1 MTIKLKL
8 LGLALVAVLALAL
21 TGAFGFLGIN
31 QLDRSA
37 SAMLTN
43 TSILSH
49 HLTADMMHDALSS
62 DVMAALIASQTRDQ
76 EALATVQ
83 ADLVEHADNFRA
95 QLDANE
101 NLIDDTET
109 LAALDAVLPALQSY
123 IATAEDIVEQATVSY
138 RSALTQ
144 LPEFRVAYD
153 ALADQMEALT
163 VRIEGNAERVTQQ
176 ADQTA
181 VVSNLLM
188 GLAVILGMAALLGI
202 AGWVIINIQRSLHL
216 MIGGAQD
223 LSQGRLDEPLPARGR
238 DELSVAM
245 KSLEQMRVNLTEMVT
260 SIDQASRR
268 LVQSSEALIRLARE
282 SSDSAS
288 EQQMEISQMA
298 TAMQQMASTAAD
310 VTQNISQAASAAN
323 DANNQSQQGREI
335 VTRMASAMQKL
346 TAQVEETANR
356 IHQLDQDS
364 AEISEV
370 LEVITGVAEQTNL
383 LALNA
388 AIEAARAGEQG
399 RGFAV
404 VADEVRT
411 LAARTQASTEQIRD
425 TTDKLQSGS
434 RASVESMSESQSQ
447 LGGAAEQASAAGEA
461 LEAIARSVND
471 INDMNT
477 QVASAAEEQSR
488 VANDM
493 SQTLEGINSRAQHA
507 SDSMKRTSV
516 SAREVSDIAG
526 ELQAAVGRFRV

>member
-8 LGLALVAVLALAL
+8 LGLAIVAVLALAL
-21 TGAFGFLGIN
+21 TGASGFLGIN
-31 QLDRSA
+31 KLDQSA
-37 SAMLTN
+37 NAMLDI
-43 TSILSH
+43 TSILGH

-62 DVMAALIASQTRDQ
+62 DVMASLIASETGDA
-76 EALATVQ
+76 EALSVAQ

-95 QLDANE
+95 QLDANQ
-101 NLIDDTET
+101 NLIDDPQT
-109 LAALDAVLPALQSY
+109 LAALEAVLPALQEY
-123 IATAEDIVEQATVSY
+123 IATAEQIVEQAGRSY
-138 RSALTQ
+138 ALALAQ
-144 LPEFRVAYD
+144 LPEFRTAYD

-163 VRIEGNAERVTQQ
+163 LLIEENAAVVQTR
-176 ADQTA
+176 AHDTA
-181 VVSNLLM
+181 VSSNLIM
-188 GLAVILGMAALLGI
+188 GFAVLVGMIALLSI
-202 AGWVIINIQRSLHL
+202 AGWVIVNIQRSLN
-216 MIGGAQD
+216 MMMGGVED
-223 LSQGRLDEPLPARGR
+223 LSTGKLNEPLPVRGR
-238 DELSVAM
+238 DELTVAM
-245 KSLEQMRVNLTEMVT
+245 KSLENMRISLTEMV
-260 SIDQASRR
+260 SSVDASARR
-268 LVQSSEALIRLARE
+268 LVQSSEGLVRMARE
-282 SSDSAS
+282 SSDSVS
-288 EQQMEISQMA
+288 EQQSEISQMA

-310 VTQNISQAASAAN
+310 VTQNIAQAASAAN
-323 DANNQSQQGREI
+323 DANQQSQQGLA
-335 VTRMASAMQKL
+335 VVNRMTQAMQRL
-346 TAQVEETANR
+346 TEQVEKTAGR
-356 IHQLDQDS
+356 IHRLDEDS

-411 LAARTQASTEQIRD
+411 LAARTQASTEQIRN

-434 RASVESMSESQSQ
+434 RSSVESMTESQQQ
-447 LGGAAEQASAAGEA
+447 LSDTAGQASEAGQA

-493 SQTLEGINSRAQHA
+493 SQTLEGINGRALHA
-507 SDSMKRTSV
+507 SESMKRTSE
-516 SAREVSDIAG
+516 SAREVSGIAS

>member
-8 LGLALVAVLALAL
+8 LALALTAVLALVL
-21 TGAFGFLGIN
+21 TGASGFLGIN
-31 QLDRSA
+31 KLDQA
-37 SAMLTN
+37 SGRMLDN
-43 TSILSH
+43 TRILSH

-62 DVMAALIASQTRDQ
+62 DVMAALIASQTRDNA
-76 EALATVQ
+76 ALATVQ

-95 QLDANE
+95 QLEANQA
-101 NLIDDTET
+101 LIDDPET
-109 LAALDAVLPALQSY
+109 LAALEAVLPALQNY
-123 IATAEDIVEQATVSY
+123 ITTAEDIVDQASRSY
-138 RSALTQ
+138 RTALAD
-144 LPEFRVAYD
+144 LPEFRTAYD
-153 ALADQMEALT
+153 ALADQMEVLT
-163 VRIEGNAERVTQQ
+163 GLIEGRAAQVQTQAHGMAVT
-176 ADQTA
+176 
-181 VVSNLLM
+181 SNLLM
-188 GLAVILGMAALLGI
+188 GVAVLLGMGALVGI
-202 AGWVIINIQRSLHL
+202 AGWVIVNIQRSLNV
-216 MIGGAQD
+216 MIGGVED
-223 LSQGRLDEPLPARGR
+223 LSAGNLSSPLPVQGR
-238 DELSVAM
+238 DELSSAM
-245 KSLEQMRVNLTEMVT
+245 KALERMRVSLTEMVA
-260 SIDQASRR
+260 SIDTAAKR
-268 LVQSSEALIRLARE
+268 LVQSSEGLIRLARE

-323 DANNQSQQGREI
+323 DANNQSKQGREI
-335 VTRMASAMQKL
+335 VTRMASAMQRL
-346 TAQVEETANR
+346 TSQVEETAKR

-411 LAARTQASTEQIRD
+411 LAARTQASTEQIRE

-447 LGGAAEQASAAGEA
+447 LGGAAEQANAAGDA
-461 LEAIARSVND
+461 LEAIAHSVND

-507 SDSMKRTSV
+507 SDSMKRTSE